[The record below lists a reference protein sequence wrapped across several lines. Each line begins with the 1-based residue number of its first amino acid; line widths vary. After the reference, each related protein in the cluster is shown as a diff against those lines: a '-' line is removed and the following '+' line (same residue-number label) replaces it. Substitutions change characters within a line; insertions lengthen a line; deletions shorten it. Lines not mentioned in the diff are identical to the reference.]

1 MGVHADLHTHTTA
14 SDGDLTPTQLVARGR
29 SRGLATIAIT
39 DHDTL
44 TGVEEGMA
52 AGEAC
57 GLRVIPGIEISAVYE
72 PGTLHMLG
80 YFRGYPACLEKD
92 LGQVQQGRSD
102 RFPKIIERL
111 NALGLM
117 ITLEDVI
124 ANAGGSQI
132 GRPHIAKALIQ
143 KGYVKDFEE
152 AFNRWLAKGKP
163 AYVAKEK
170 LSWEEAIRLI
180 RTHGGVP
187 VLAHPFTLEIGDDAL
202 RSLTAAMQSGGLLG
216 IEVYYPEHT
225 HAQTRLYRD
234 IVRSLGLVATGG
246 TDFHAPDRN
255 SADLGATGLDEEH
268 LRALLVLVEQTAA
281 PV

>member
-1 MGVHADLHTHTTA
+1 MGAHADLHTHTTA
-14 SDGDLTPTQLVARGR
+14 SDGDLTPTQLIARGK
-29 SRGLATIAIT
+29 SRGLAALAIT

-44 TGVEEGMA
+44 KGVEEGLA

-57 GLRVIPGIEISAVYE
+57 GMRVIPGIEISAVYE

-80 YFRGYPACLEKD
+80 YFPDYPVGLEED
-92 LGQVQQGRSD
+92 LQQVQQGRKD

-111 NALGLM
+111 HAHGLT
-117 ITLEDVI
+117 ITLEDVKAI
-124 ANAGGSQI
+124 AGEAQI

-152 AFNRWLAKGKP
+152 AFDRWLAKGKP
-163 AYVAKEK
+163 AYVSKEK
-170 LSWEEAIRLI
+170 LSWEEAVRLI
-180 RTHGGVP
+180 RAHGGVP
-187 VLAHPFTLEIGDDAL
+187 VLAHPFTLEIGDEEL
-202 RSLTAAMQSGGLLG
+202 RKLVAAMQSGGLLG

-234 IVRSLGLVATGG
+234 IAQSLGLVVTGG

-255 SADLGATGLDEEH
+255 SADLGATGLDEAH
-268 LRALLVLVEQTAA
+268 LRVLLAVVEQGARTS
-281 PV
+281 